1 MRPGRAY
8 VAKGIYR
15 EAIHEFESSS
25 KSLGNTAL
33 ATASIGNALARGG
46 NRAGAIRSIDE
57 LTTLSKQKRV
67 PAICFALVHAGL
79 GENDETTVWLEKA
92 YKERS
97 DFLNVLKVDPVFDG
111 LRDDRRFQDV
121 LRRIGLAH

>member
-1 MRPGRAY
+1 
-8 VAKGIYR
+8 
-15 EAIHEFESSS
+15 
-25 KSLGNTAL
+25 
-33 ATASIGNALARGG
+33 
-46 NRAGAIRSIDE
+46 
-57 LTTLSKQKRV
+57 
-67 PAICFALVHAGL
+67 LVHAGL

-97 DFLNVLKVDPVFDG
+97 EFLNVLKVDPVFDG